1 MNALRMLIVAFVLAF
16 GATHVAMAG
25 DTGTLDQATRARYH
39 SLIAELRCVVCQNRS
54 IAESD
59 APLAADLRDVVQ
71 RQILA
76 GQTNTEIKHYLVV
89 RYGDWILYDPPI
101 QTSTVLLWGAP
112 FMLLAIGLLI
122 VVTTM
127 RRRPISAKLA
137 TSSTDTGS
145 DSDKLAQILA
155 EDQSYERD
163 Q

>member
-76 GQTNTEIKHYLVV
+76 GQTNTEIKHYLVGATATGFFMI
-89 RYGDWILYDPPI
+89 RRFRHPPCCC
-101 QTSTVLLWGAP
+101 GA
-112 FMLLAIGLLI
+112 
-122 VVTTM
+122 
-127 RRRPISAKLA
+127 RRLCCWR
-137 TSSTDTGS
+137 S
-145 DSDKLAQILA
+145 DC
-155 EDQSYERD
+155 
-163 Q
+163 